1 MAKAQSRGLPWRF
14 TGFVD
19 DIRPHIAAAQVSVIP
34 LRVGSGTRIKAFEA
48 MALGRP
54 VVSTTLGVEGLD
66 ITPGEHFLAADTA
79 ADFAGAVLRLFED
92 AALRARLAQAARTR
106 LEERFSWAHVAR
118 QFEAICLRAMR
129 QKSKL
134 TSGLAEA

>member
-1 MAKAQSRGLPWRF
+1 
-14 TGFVD
+14 
-19 DIRPHIAAAQVSVIP
+19 
-34 LRVGSGTRIKAFEA
+34 VGSGTRIKAFEA

-79 ADFAGAVLRLFED
+79 ADFAAAILRLFED
-92 AALRARLAQAARTR
+92 AALRTQLAEAARAR

-118 QFEAICLRAMR
+118 QFENICLRAM
-129 QKSKL
+129 QQHL
-134 TSGLAEA
+134 